1 MIDDFSPHLAG
12 EIPVLDLA
20 DVQLR
25 IPEQPRTVCFH
36 RTHMVGVLM
45 GDKDMVYRLRIN
57 PKPAHFFGKAV
68 VVISRIDHNGRI
80 AFAVEEDIRTHS
92 RTQATFS
99 SIQPVFKG
107 LKISLP
113 RYIQLIAFL

>member
-1 MIDDFSPHLAG
+1 MTGNEKALDSDAVNVKDLSIVKQLLFVVDGHLRQLIEMINDFSPHLAG

-45 GDKDMVYRLRIN
+45 GCLLYT
-57 PKPAHFFGKAV
+57 
-68 VVISRIDHNGRI
+68 SRC
-80 AFAVEEDIRTHS
+80 V
-92 RTQATFS
+92 
-99 SIQPVFKG
+99 
-107 LKISLP
+107 
-113 RYIQLIAFL
+113 

>member
-1 MIDDFSPHLAG
+1 MSPCMAGNQKTLDPDAVNVKYLPIVQQYLFVVDRDLRQFIEMIDDFSPHLAG

-57 PKPAHFFGKAV
+57 PKPAHFSARR
-68 VVISRIDHNGRI
+68 S
-80 AFAVEEDIRTHS
+80 
-92 RTQATFS
+92 
-99 SIQPVFKG
+99 
-107 LKISLP
+107 
-113 RYIQLIAFL
+113 